1 MKNDL
6 QNTNWEVILELHRD
20 DVDNSWQSFFSI
32 IKSIIDKYAPLKRIW
47 KNVFACLFSVHNT
60 ISL

>member
-32 IKSIIDKYAPLKRIW
+32 IKSIIDKYAPLKKIW
-47 KNVFACLFSVHNT
+47 KNSCACLFSVHNT